1 MTTLRIPD
9 LVGAAHKLRR
19 GIYPEHG
26 EALQAA
32 EEWLARLAISFSL
45 TARVKFK
52 YLSRIATILWS
63 QLS

>member
-19 GIYPEHG
+19 GIYPEHE

-32 EEWLARLAISFSL
+32 EEWLAWLATSLFSYRPAL
-45 TARVKFK
+45 NSNT
-52 YLSRIATILWS
+52 Y
-63 QLS
+63 QE